1 MTNWSVFKFGG
12 NSLKDIDS
20 LKKAIEL
27 VSDFGKDPLLI
38 VVSAMAK
45 TTNSLEA
52 YLEAKINGDEILAK
66 SILDEVIKFH
76 FQLSESMGLWDQTL
90 KLGLEGEW
98 NRIQGVPSDFP
109 YDKRYDAIVS
119 AGEIVSSMIL
129 HAAIQTK
136 HPQSSWLD
144 SR

>member
-52 YLEAKINGDEILAK
+52 Y
-66 SILDEVIKFH
+66 
-76 FQLSESMGLWDQTL
+76 
-90 KLGLEGEW
+90 
-98 NRIQGVPSDFP
+98 
-109 YDKRYDAIVS
+109 
-119 AGEIVSSMIL
+119 
-129 HAAIQTK
+129 
-136 HPQSSWLD
+136 
-144 SR
+144 

>member
-27 VSDFGKDPLLI
+27 VSDFGKNPLLI

-66 SILDEVIKFH
+66 SILDEVINFH
-76 FQLSESMGLWDQTL
+76 FQWGTYYTYL
-90 KLGLEGEW
+90 
-98 NRIQGVPSDFP
+98 FP
-109 YDKRYDAIVS
+109 
-119 AGEIVSSMIL
+119 L
-129 HAAIQTK
+129 FFF
-136 HPQSSWLD
+136 
-144 SR
+144 